1 MKVRIFSAEGYAG
14 LARVNFPVEVEGHRT
29 EWCGEEVVMVSEK
42 DLELI
47 GAEAYQTEPGL
58 FYPSETEGLYFSQ
71 YEVL

>member
-14 LARVNFPVEVEGHRT
+14 LGRVSFPVEVEGHRE
-29 EWCGEEVVMVSEK
+29 EWCGEDVVMVSEK
-42 DLELI
+42 ELERI

-58 FYPSETEGLYFSQ
+58 FYPSKTEGLYFSV

>member
-14 LARVNFPVEVEGHRT
+14 LTGVGFPAEVEGHRQ

-42 DLELI
+42 ELERI

-58 FYPSETEGLYFSQ
+58 FYPSEMQGLYFSQ